1 MSKKETI
8 EMLVDGGK
16 AKADASVAQKLGPM
30 KINVQEV
37 LKVVN
42 EKTSSFNGM
51 KVPVK
56 LIVDTETK
64 EFEISIGTPPI
75 SELIKKELELQKGSS
90 FPNKDKVA
98 NIGIEQ
104 VIKIAKMKESSI
116 LHNSMKSV
124 VKTVIGSCNALGILV
139 EGEEA
144 RDINKEIDN
153 GKYDKEIKEERK
165 EVSEDK
171 KKRLQI
177 ELEQFRKKYAGDIE
191 ILKAKV
197 KEKAKA
203 ATERKEKEGGEKK
216 EETAAQKK

>member
-171 KKRLQI
+171 KKRLQP
-177 ELEQFRKKYAGDIE
+177 RKNRKIYYFLSI
-191 ILKAKV
+191 ILLFIPSNKLNVFK
-197 KEKAKA
+197 
-203 ATERKEKEGGEKK
+203 R
-216 EETAAQKK
+216 ETPLPKLYFPSKL

>member
-1 MSKKETI
+1 
-8 EMLVDGGK
+8 MLVDGGK

>member
-1 MSKKETI
+1 
-8 EMLVDGGK
+8 MLVDGGK

-171 KKRLQI
+171 KKRLQT